1 MSRTT
6 RRVLL
11 YGAGVA
17 ILAGLGY
24 AGFLYR
30 PPPDPITRLAGAR
43 MLAGAGNIPAALEIC
58 DVVASEHPGC
68 FEERL
73 FRSAILAQAERY
85 EEALPVFDDA
95 IACAPDESVRRDL
108 EADRASVLLA
118 MGRRDEFDAVRADLA
133 KDATDHRPFL
143 LDATVAEREG
153 RWDDALAAYAGA
165 DERLAD
171 AGLDTTWVRNRR
183 ARCHMLAGQAA
194 SDRDDAQAAVAHFDA
209 ACELAPKDVEARLA
223 AARERLRRGDIDGAV
238 EIVQRAHELAP
249 ALVERRL
256 AGDEAWARVSDDP
269 RIRALVPDRDG

>member
-1 MSRTT
+1 MSRTA
-6 RRVLL
+6 RRILL

-24 AGFLYR
+24 AGFLYE
-30 PPPDPITRLAGAR
+30 PPPDPITRLTGAR

-58 DVVASEHPGC
+58 DVVAREHPGC

-118 MGRRDEFDAVRADLA
+118 LGRTDEFDAVRARLA
-133 KDATDHRPFL
+133 QDGTDHRPFL
-143 LDATVAEREG
+143 LDATAAEREG
-153 RWDDALAAYAGA
+153 RWDDALEAYAAA
-165 DERLAD
+165 DERLAKT
-171 AGLDTTWVRNRR
+171 GLDTTWVRNQR
-183 ARCHMLAGQAA
+183 ARCHMLAGRAA
-194 SDRDDAQAAVAHFDA
+194 SDRDDAQAAGAHFDA
-209 ACELAPKDVEARLA
+209 ACELAPKNVEARLM
-223 AARERLRRGDIDGAV
+223 AARARLDLKEIDAAV
-238 EIVQRAHELAP
+238 DLVRQAHELAP

-256 AGDEAWARVSDDP
+256 AADEAWASLREDP